1 MNSIKRVAVIMAGG
15 SGERFWPLSRMKKPK
30 QLLKLTHAEKTMIEE
45 AIDRIGGMIAP
56 EDVYIFTSE
65 ILLKP
70 LREALPQLP
79 PQNVVAEPF
88 KRNTAPCLAM
98 AAAFLSEKYSLQGIS
113 TSEISVAVLT
123 ADHHISTE
131 EQFLKTV
138 DAALNFAEN
147 NPALVTIGIPPT
159 RPETGY
165 GYIEVEPNS
174 DDDSPVKSVVRFRE
188 KPNYETALEFI
199 EFGNYLWNSG
209 MFFWRLDTFK
219 NVVRRHLPKVGDHFE
234 EMRAAFKNQTE
245 IAHDGAVEAIKP
257 IFEKFPDIS
266 IDYAIMEKA
275 ENVAVAKADFSWD
288 DVGSWDSLDRTQE
301 RNAEGN
307 VKSGTVALVDTQDS
321 IVINSSHNSKMIV
334 STIGVQDLVVVVTDD
349 AVLVCPKDRVQ
360 DVKKAVSHIRT
371 EHNGEW
377 L

>member
-1 MNSIKRVAVIMAGG
+1 MAGG

-45 AIDRIGGMIAP
+45 AIDRISGMIAP
-56 EDVYIFTSE
+56 EDVFIFTSE

-70 LREALPQLP
+70 LREALPNLP
-79 PQNVVAEPF
+79 PQNIVAEPF

-98 AAAFLSEKYSLQGIS
+98 AAAFLSERYAEQGIS
-113 TSEISVAVLT
+113 PKHISVAVLT
-123 ADHHISTE
+123 ADHHISPDDL
-131 EQFLKTV
+131 FLKTV
-138 DAALNFAEN
+138 NAALDFAEN
-147 NPALVTIGIPPT
+147 NPALVTIGIQPN

-165 GYIEVEPNS
+165 GYIEVEQTS
-174 DDDSPVKSVVRFRE
+174 DDSSVKPVVRFRE

-199 EFGNYLWNSG
+199 DFGNYLWNSG

-219 NVVRRHLPKVGDHFE
+219 DVVRRHLPKVGDHFE
-234 EMRAAFKNQTE
+234 EMRQAFKKETE
-245 IAHDGAVEAIKP
+245 IAHEGAVEAIKP

-275 ENVAVAKADFSWD
+275 ENVAVAKADFLWD
-288 DVGSWDSLDRTQE
+288 DVGSWDSLDRTQK

-307 VKSGTVALVDTQDS
+307 VKSGIVALVDTQNS
-321 IVINSSHNSKMIV
+321 IVINSSHNKKMIV
-334 STIGVQDLVVVVTDD
+334 SAIGVQDLVIVVTDD
-349 AVLVCPKDRVQ
+349 AILVCPKDRVQ
-360 DVKKAVSHIRT
+360 DVKKAVSHIRDN
-371 EHNGEW
+371 HAGEW